1 MKNSKTIFNKFS
13 ELTAFVIGDVMIDAY
28 LWGKVDRISPEAPV
42 PVVAV
47 TKKENR
53 PGGAANVAINI
64 QALGAKAFLFT
75 TIGNDK
81 TANECVDVLE
91 EFNLSV
97 DGILKSNNRTTTV
110 KTRVIGNNHHLMRV
124 DEEHTDDL
132 HKEDSEKLANHICE
146 SIKKIKPHVII
157 FEDYDKGC
165 ITKYLIDMVVKEAS
179 KNNIPVTVDPK
190 KKNFFNY
197 NNVTLFKPN
206 LKELREGL
214 KLDLEN
220 VNVSSL
226 QEQTKSFKEKQH
238 IQSLMV
244 TLSEKGVYYSDNT
257 NAEILP
263 AHIRNISDVSGAG
276 DTVISVVSLA
286 LAAGVNLRDAA
297 WMANIAG
304 GMVCEKVG
312 VVPVDKEELEKEVIR
327 LSQ

>member
-1 MKNSKTIFNKFS
+1 
-13 ELTAFVIGDVMIDAY
+13 MIDSY

-64 QALGAKAFLFT
+64 HALGAKAFLFA

-81 TANECVDVLE
+81 TASECIEVLK

-97 DGILKSNNRTTTV
+97 DGILKSNNRITTV

-132 HKEDSEKLANHICE
+132 NKEDAEKLTNHICE
-146 SIKKIKPHVII
+146 SIRRTQPHVII

-165 ITKYLIDMVVKEAS
+165 ITKFLIDKVVVEAA
-179 KNNIPVTVDPK
+179 KYKIPVTVDPK

-197 NNVTLFKPN
+197 KNVTLFKPN

-214 KLDLEN
+214 KLDLDN
-220 VNVSSL
+220 VSVSSL

-257 NAEILP
+257 NTEILP

-286 LAAGVNLRDAA
+286 LAAGLNLHDAA

-312 VVPVDKEELEKEVIR
+312 VVPVNKEELEKEVTR